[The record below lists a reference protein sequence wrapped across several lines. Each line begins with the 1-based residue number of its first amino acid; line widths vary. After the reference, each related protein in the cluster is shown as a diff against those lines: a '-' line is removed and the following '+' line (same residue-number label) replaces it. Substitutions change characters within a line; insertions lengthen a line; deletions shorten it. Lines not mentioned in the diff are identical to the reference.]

1 MARSSNKAALEKVT
15 NALRDLILLK
25 HNGIEKSPAQMQAID
40 DAIGL
45 LQDEFQRLQEVKPT
59 GRYSDIV
66 ANLTRAKSKLGEIV
80 RERRKIAGG
89 LVTARK
95 LLGSVRPLFALIP

>member
-1 MARSSNKAALEKVT
+1 MARNSNKLALEKVT

-25 HNGIEKSPAQMQAID
+25 HNGIPKTDAQMRAID
-40 DAIGL
+40 DAIDR
-45 LQDEFQRLQEVKPT
+45 LQDEFLRLQGMQPT
-59 GRYSDIV
+59 ARYSDIV
-66 ANLTRAKSKLGEIV
+66 ANLTRAKSELGEIV

-95 LLGSVRPLFALIP
+95 LLGSIRPVLALIP

>member
-1 MARSSNKAALEKVT
+1 MARSSNKSALEKVT

-25 HNGIEKSPAQMQAID
+25 HNGTEKTPAQMQAID
-40 DAIGL
+40 EAIDL
-45 LQDEFQRLQEVKPT
+45 LQDEFLRLQGMKPS

-66 ANLTRAKSKLGEIV
+66 ANLSRAKSELGEIV
-80 RERRKIAGG
+80 RDRRKIAGG

-95 LLGSVRPLFALIP
+95 LLGSVRPVLALIP